1 MKPDMITV
9 KTPEGLILKVPAHVV
24 ATTFV
29 AAALAHVGLAQQA
42 QAPAVEAITSDQD
55 VPAVGA
61 YWPGQGGH
69 NGGVV
74 PARDGVPAH
83 YLVFAAKD
91 IGDHQWGGRG
101 VELSGLSKTNGF
113 ANTEVLCNADTN
125 HPAANACAE
134 YQADGHHDF
143 YLPAAAELYQG
154 WLNTPELFAKDCYY
168 WSSSQ
173 RSAYNAFGMYFN
185 GGDQLSLGK
194 DGELR
199 VRPVRRVFI

>member
-1 MKPDMITV
+1 MKQDMITV

-29 AAALAHVGLAQQA
+29 AAALAHVGVTQQA
-42 QAPAVEAITSDQD
+42 QAPAVEEITSDQA

-69 NGGVV
+69 NAGFV
-74 PARDGVPAH
+74 PARDGIPAH

-91 IGDHQWGGRG
+91 IGDRAWGGRG
-101 VELSGLSKTNGF
+101 NESKATSKVDGL
-113 ANTEVLCNADTN
+113 ANTQALLAEGG
-125 HPAANACAE
+125 HPAATACTE
-134 YQADGHHDF
+134 HQADGHSDF

-154 WLNTPELFAKDCYY
+154 WVNTPDLFAKDCYY
-168 WSSSQ
+168 WSSTQ
-173 RSAYNAFGMYFN
+173 RSANNAFPMDFDD
-185 GGDQLSLGK
+185 GDQITSVK
-194 DGELR
+194 YYELR

>member
-1 MKPDMITV
+1 MKQDMITV

-29 AAALAHVGLAQQA
+29 AATLAHVGVTPQA
-42 QAPAVEAITSDQD
+42 HAPAVEAITSDQA

-69 NGGVV
+69 NAGFV

-83 YLVFAAKD
+83 YLVIAAKD
-91 IGDHQWGGRG
+91 IGDRAWGGRG
-101 VELSGLSKTNGF
+101 NESKATSKVDGL
-113 ANTEVLCNADTN
+113 ANTQALLVEGG
-125 HPAANACAE
+125 HPAATACTE
-134 YQADGHHDF
+134 YQADGHTDF

-154 WLNTPELFAKDCYY
+154 WVNTPDLFAKDCYY
-168 WSSSQ
+168 WSSTQ
-173 RSAYNAFGMYFN
+173 RSANDAFNMTFLVGYQSY
-185 GGDQLSLGK
+185 GDK
-194 DGELR
+194 DFELR

>member
-1 MKPDMITV
+1 MKQDMITV

-29 AAALAHVGLAQQA
+29 AAALAHVGVTQQA
-42 QAPAVEAITSDQD
+42 PTPAVEAVTSDQA
-55 VPAVGA
+55 VPALGE

-69 NGGVV
+69 NAGIV

-83 YLVFAAKD
+83 YLVIAAKD
-91 IGDHQWGGRG
+91 IGDRAWGGRG
-101 VELSGLSKTNGF
+101 NESKATSKIDGL
-113 ANTEVLCNADTN
+113 ANTQALLDEGG
-125 HPAANACAE
+125 HPAATTCTE
-134 YQADGHHDF
+134 HQADGHSDF

-154 WLNTPELFAKDCYY
+154 WVNTPALFAKDCYY

-173 RSAYNAFGMYFN
+173 RSAYYAFSMGFGVGYQGN
-185 GGDQLSLGK
+185 HGK
-194 DGELR
+194 CNELR

>member
-1 MKPDMITV
+1 MKQDMITV

-29 AAALAHVGLAQQA
+29 AAALAHVGIAQQA
-42 QAPAVEAITSDQD
+42 QTPAVEAVTSDQA

-69 NGGVV
+69 NAGFV

-83 YLVFAAKD
+83 YLVIAAID
-91 IGDHQWGGRG
+91 IGDRAWGGRG
-101 VELSGLSKTNGF
+101 NESKATSKFDGL
-113 ANTEVLCNADTN
+113 ANTQALLAEGG
-125 HPAANACAE
+125 HAAAAACTE
-134 YQADGHHDF
+134 CQVDGHSDF

-154 WLNTPELFAKDCYY
+154 WVNTPDLFAKDCYY
-168 WSSSQ
+168 WSSTQ
-173 RSAYNAFGMYFN
+173 LSASGAFYMYFLGGYQGN
-185 GGDQLSLGK
+185 GGKYGV
-194 DGELR
+194 LR

>member
-29 AAALAHVGLAQQA
+29 AAALAHVGIASMPP
-42 QAPAVEAITSDQD
+42 APAAAEMIASDQA
-55 VPAVGA
+55 VPALGE

-69 NGGVV
+69 NGGFVS
-74 PARDGVPAH
+74 ARYGVPAH
-83 YLVFAAKD
+83 YLVFAAQD
-91 IGDHQWGGRG
+91 VGDHAWGRRG
-101 VELSGLSKTNGF
+101 EESGATSKVDGC
-113 ANTEVLCNADTN
+113 ANTQALLQEGG
-125 HPAANACAE
+125 HPAATACAE

-154 WLNTPELFAKDCYY
+154 WLYSTDLFAKDTYY
-168 WSSSQ
+168 WSSTQ
-173 RSAYNAFGMYFN
+173 RSANHAFFMDFGVGYQ
-185 GGDQLSLGK
+185 GSDAKGDT
-194 DGELR
+194 LR